1 MIKHENDKST
11 KTLTAQVD
19 NDPFDLSWQNL
30 KQSITDGS
38 HQLKIVAVNRTTGN
52 TTDHQVYHAIELK
65 LQALSGNF
73 EPFSVRIFVD
83 SRKDDSYFGLMLRAL
98 QAYCEPKGI
107 QAPSLDQLVDSTLFG
122 EVSKVGNYRQL
133 QIIKFNSLSQLD
145 GGKNDDK

>member
-1 MIKHENDKST
+1 MIKRENDEAKKEPIS
-11 KTLTAQVD
+11 QMD

-52 TTDHQVYHAIELK
+52 TTDHEYHAIELK

-73 EPFSVRIFVD
+73 EQFSVKIFVD
-83 SRKDDSYFGLMLRAL
+83 NRTDDTPFGLMLRAL

-107 QAPSLDQLVDSTLFG
+107 QVPNLDQLVGSTLFG

-133 QIIKFNSLSQLD
+133 QVIKFNSFSRLD